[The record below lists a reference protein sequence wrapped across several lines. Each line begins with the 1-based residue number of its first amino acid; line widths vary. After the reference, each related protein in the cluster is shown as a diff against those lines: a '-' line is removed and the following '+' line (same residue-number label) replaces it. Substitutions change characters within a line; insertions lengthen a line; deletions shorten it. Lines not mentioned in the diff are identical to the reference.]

1 MNSIKTALLKIE
13 NVTEV
18 EIDKRNRYHYCYFD
32 TDRAFFVIHY
42 PPWVIPQK
50 DMTHFT

>member
-18 EIDKRNRYHYCYFD
+18 EIDKTDTITVIFD
-32 TDRAFFVIHY
+32 TDRAVFCKNIIHLGLS
-42 PPWVIPQK
+42 VK

>member
-32 TDRAFFVIHY
+32 TDRAVL
-42 PPWVIPQK
+42 
-50 DMTHFT
+50 

>member
-18 EIDKRNRYHYCYFD
+18 EIDKKEQ
-32 TDRAFFVIHY
+32 
-42 PPWVIPQK
+42 IPLLL
-50 DMTHFT
+50 F